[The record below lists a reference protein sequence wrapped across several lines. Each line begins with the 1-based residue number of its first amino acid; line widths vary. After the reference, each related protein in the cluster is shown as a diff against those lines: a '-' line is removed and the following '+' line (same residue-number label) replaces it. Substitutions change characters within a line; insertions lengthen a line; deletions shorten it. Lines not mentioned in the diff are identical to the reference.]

1 MTAATSKGSSAK
13 AKTQTPT
20 RGIAETGAAYEPSYK
35 AAAIAALLVFILY
48 YLTLS
53 PSAWMWDTGEYMA
66 AAKVLG
72 LPHPPGN
79 PFFML
84 IGNVF
89 GQLPLPGSY
98 AQQINTMAA
107 LASAASAG
115 FWFLVTERIL
125 SGWLPKSWQRLTGAA
140 LATLIGA
147 TAFTVWNQSVVN
159 EKVYT
164 MTLFFFCAVS
174 WLMISWTDDPEG
186 PKANKRLLLVAYLLG
201 LGYANHPAG
210 FLAMPAVGVAI
221 LVRRWQTLLDWRL
234 LLKGALVLM
243 LGLTPFIYEP
253 IRAAYFPPLNEGEP
267 TACVEKIAVSC
278 TFTELTKT
286 RLMANIN
293 REQYGDKLT
302 RGAPYS
308 AQVGMWWLYFK
319 WQWLRDAYN
328 ESPALQAIL
337 AVLFLTLG
345 LLGGYVHYSRDRR
358 TFWYFGP
365 LMFTLTLALIYYMN
379 FKYGWSQA
387 PELADSVDREV
398 RDRDYFYIWSYSAW
412 GVWASLGLVYIWQSV
427 AEMLD
432 RNVDESFD
440 KAGYATRRSWLLATP
455 ILLLACVPLVGNW
468 KTASHRGDTF
478 AAEWGKDMLNSV
490 EPYGILITNGD
501 NDTFPLWYAQEVE
514 GVRQDVLV
522 LVTSYLNTDWFVRQ
536 IIRRPVREYDAA
548 KGPAMYRGKTW
559 AKPAGPP
566 IDWTYA
572 QADAQME
579 YMEIREPQVFRQR
592 NIVTTIQPGIL
603 QRDQIVTLTLIKDAY
618 PERSIYFSTGGYG
631 RQLGLGKYTLR
642 QGVVEKLVENPIVP
656 NKDTIQTGDGYLDLN
671 TTYKLWTEVYKGPKE
686 LIDQGNWFDRPSFG
700 IPYTYTVTGYVLSQA
715 LKGNGRTAEAS
726 QVLKQVTEMATA
738 ARLTDVLAGLAS
750 DR

>member
-1 MTAATSKGSSAK
+1 M
-13 AKTQTPT
+13 
-20 RGIAETGAAYEPSYK
+20 AETGAAYEPSYK

-48 YLTLS
+48 CLTLS

-84 IGNVF
+84 VANVF

-125 SGWLPKSWQRLTGAA
+125 SGWLPRSWQRLTGAA

-221 LVRRWQTLLDWRL
+221 LIRRWQTLLDWRL
-234 LLKGALVLM
+234 LLKGVLVLM
-243 LGLTPFIYEP
+243 LGLTPFAYEP

-267 TACVEKIAVSC
+267 TACVEKIAVDC

-293 REQYGDKLT
+293 REQYGDKLQ
-302 RGAPYS
+302 RFAPYS
-308 AQVGMWWLYFK
+308 GQVGMWWLYFK

-387 PELADSVDREV
+387 PELGDTVDREV

-412 GVWASLGLVYIWQSV
+412 GVWAALGLVYIWQSV

-440 KAGYATRRSWLLATP
+440 NAGYATRRSWLLATP

-478 AAEWGKDMLNSV
+478 AADWGADMLNSV

-548 KGPAMYRGKTW
+548 KGPALYRGKTW
-559 AKPAGPP
+559 PKPKGPP

-592 NIVTTIQPGIL
+592 NIVTTIQPGVL
-603 QRDQIVTLTLIKDAY
+603 TRDQIVTLTLIKDAY

-631 RQLGLGKYTLR
+631 RQLGLGKYVLR
-642 QGVVEKLVENPIVP
+642 QGVVEKLLENPIVP
-656 NKDTIQTGDGYLDLN
+656 NKDTVQTGDGYLDIN
-671 TTYKLWTEVYKGPKE
+671 TTYRLWTEVYKGPKE
-686 LIDQGNWFDRPSFG
+686 LIDIGNWFDRPSFG
-700 IPYTYTVTGYVLSQA
+700 IPYTYTVTGYVLSEA
-715 LKGNGRTAEAS
+715 LKATGRTAEAS
-726 QVLKQVTEMATA
+726 TIRKQVVDMATA
-738 ARLTDVLAGLAS
+738 ARLTDVLAGLGS
-750 DR
+750 DQ

>member
-1 MTAATSKGSSAK
+1 MTAATAKSGSAK
-13 AKTQTPT
+13 TRATPARAT
-20 RGIAETGAAYEPSYK
+20 ADSGAGYEPSYK
-35 AAAIAALLVFILY
+35 AAAIAALLVFLLY
-48 YLTLS
+48 YVTLS

-84 IGNVF
+84 VAHVF
-89 GQLPLPGSY
+89 GDMPLPGGY
-98 AQQINTMAA
+98 AQHINIMAA

-115 FWFLVTERIL
+115 FWFLITERIL
-125 SGWLPKSWQRLTGAA
+125 SGWLPRSWQRLTGAA

-164 MTLFFFCAVS
+164 MTLFFFTAVS

-186 PKANKRLLLVAYLLG
+186 PKANKRLLMVAYLLG

-253 IRAAYFPPLNEGEP
+253 IRSAYFPPVNEGET
-267 TACVEKIAVSC
+267 TACVEKIAVDC
-278 TFTELTKT
+278 TFSELTKE

-387 PELADSVDREV
+387 PELGDTVDREV

-412 GVWASLGLVYIWQSV
+412 GVWAALGLVYIWQSV

-432 RNVDESFD
+432 RDTSETNDR
-440 KAGYATRRSWLLATP
+440 AGYATRRSWLLATP
-455 ILLLACVPLVGNW
+455 ILLIACVPLVGNW

-514 GVRQDVLV
+514 GVRQDVMV
-522 LVTSYLNTDWFVRQ
+522 LVTSYLNTDWFIRQ

-548 KGPAMYRGKTW
+548 KGPAIYRGKVW
-559 AKPAGPP
+559 PKPKGPP
-566 IDWTYA
+566 LDWTFE
-572 QADAQME
+572 QADAAQE
-579 YMEIREPQVFRQR
+579 YMEIREPQVFKQR
-592 NIVTTIQPGIL
+592 NIVTTIQPGVL
-603 QRDQIVTLTLIKDAY
+603 QRQDIVTLTLIKDAF
-618 PERSIYFSTGGYG
+618 PERSIYFSTGGYQ
-631 RQLGLGKYTLR
+631 RQLGLSKYSLR
-642 QGVVEKLVENPIVP
+642 QGLVEKLVENPIVP
-656 NKDTIQTGDGYLDLN
+656 NKDTVQVGDGYLDIN
-671 TTYKLWTEVYKGPKE
+671 TTYRLWTEVYKGPQE
-686 LIDQGNWFDRPSFG
+686 LIDIGNWFDRPSFG
-700 IPYTYTVTGYVLSQA
+700 IPYTYTVTGYVLAEA
-715 LKGNGRTAEAS
+715 LKGSGRAAEAARI
-726 QVLKQVTEMATA
+726 LKQVTNIATA
-738 ARLTDVLAGLAS
+738 ARLTDVLAGLGG

>member
-1 MTAATSKGSSAK
+1 M
-13 AKTQTPT
+13 
-20 RGIAETGAAYEPSYK
+20 
-35 AAAIAALLVFILY
+35 
-48 YLTLS
+48 
-53 PSAWMWDTGEYMA
+53 
-66 AAKVLG
+66 
-72 LPHPPGN
+72 
-79 PFFML
+79 
-84 IGNVF
+84 
-89 GQLPLPGSY
+89 
-98 AQQINTMAA
+98 
-107 LASAASAG
+107 
-115 FWFLVTERIL
+115 
-125 SGWLPKSWQRLTGAA
+125 
-140 LATLIGA
+140 
-147 TAFTVWNQSVVN
+147 VN

-164 MTLFFFCAVS
+164 MTLFFFTAVS

-210 FLAMPAVGVAI
+210 FLAMPAVAVAI

-253 IRAAYFPPLNEGEP
+253 IRSAHFPPLNEGE
-267 TACVEKIAVSC
+267 TTGCLTKIEVSC
-278 TFTELTKT
+278 TFSELTKT

-345 LLGGYVHYSRDRR
+345 LLGGYVHWSRDRR

-387 PELADSVDREV
+387 PELGDTVDREV

-412 GVWASLGLVYIWQSV
+412 GVWAALGLVYIWQSV
-427 AEMLD
+427 AEILD
-432 RNVDESFD
+432 RASDEAPD

-455 ILLLACVPLVGNW
+455 ILLIACVPLVGNW

-478 AAEWGKDMLNSV
+478 AADWGADMLNSV
-490 EPYGILITNGD
+490 EPYGIIITNGD

-548 KGPAMYRGKTW
+548 KGPALYRGKTW
-559 AKPAGPP
+559 AKPKGPP

-579 YMEIREPQVFRQR
+579 YMEVREPQVFKQR
-592 NIVTTIQPGIL
+592 NIVATIQPGIL
-603 QRDQIVTLTLIKDAY
+603 TRDQIVTLTMIKDAY
-618 PERSIYFSTGGYG
+618 PERAIYFSTGGYS
-631 RQLGLGKYTLR
+631 RQLGLAKYTLR

-656 NKDTIQTGDGYLDLN
+656 NKDTVQIGDGYLDIN
-671 TTYKLWTEVYKGPKE
+671 TTYRLWTEVYKGPKE
-686 LIDQGNWFDRPSFG
+686 LIDIGNWFDRPSFG
-700 IPYTYTVTGYVLSQA
+700 IPYTYTVTGYVLSEA
-715 LKGNGRTAEAS
+715 LRGTGRTAEAAA
-726 QVLKQVTEMATA
+726 VLKQVTEMATA
-738 ARLTDVLAGLAS
+738 ARLTDVLAGLSA